1 MRPLES
7 YHESLEFLYEL
18 RGGSIDLRLN
28 RVALALGLFENPQ
41 NCFEAFHVA
50 GTNGKGS
57 TAAMLHQ
64 ILTAGGY
71 RVGLYTS
78 PHLDA
83 FTERIRVGDQDITEK
98 DVTGY
103 IHEIWEGTNRADI
116 SLTFFEFVTV
126 MALLHFARER
136 VDAAVIEVGLG
147 GRLDATNLVRPVVSI
162 VTSISMDHEAFL
174 GSDIPSI
181 AYEKAGIIKQQIP
194 VVCGPLPPDAMD
206 VIEGVS
212 RAKDSRLYKWKR
224 DFSMVCG
231 GGETFDYHGKHWDF
245 DGIELRLRGNYQRRN
260 AAVAI
265 AAMELARSR
274 FPVDEAALRWGLL
287 EVRWPG
293 RLEVLSQKPTIV
305 LDGAHNVEGVKT
317 LVSELPSVVGD
328 RKVRLLFGSMI
339 DKDWRTML
347 PLISKMSSE
356 VVLTRVPMPKSAAP
370 DALSQVL
377 LKETPVKIVAD
388 PVEALLRLITDTEK
402 VDIPILVAGS
412 LYLLGPLRRH
422 ALRIVAQPGA

>member
-1 MRPLES
+1 MRPTKG
-7 YHESLEFLYEL
+7 YHESLEFLYGL

-28 RVALALGLFENPQ
+28 RVALALAIFENPQ

-64 ILTAGGY
+64 ILSAGGY

-83 FTERIRVGDQDITEK
+83 FTERIRVGDRDITEQE
-98 DVTGY
+98 VQGF
-103 IHEIWEGTNRADI
+103 IPEIWERTYEADI

-162 VTSISMDHEAFL
+162 VTSIAMDHEAFL

-181 AYEKAGIIKQQIP
+181 AHEKAGIIKQQIP
-194 VVCGPLPPDAMD
+194 VVCGPLPPDAMA
-206 VIEGVS
+206 VIEAVS
-212 RAKDSRLYKWKR
+212 CAKDSRLYKWKR

-231 GGETFDYHGKHWDF
+231 GGETFDYHGQHWDF
-245 DGIELRLRGNYQRRN
+245 AAIELRLRGKYQRRN
-260 AAVAI
+260 ATVAI
-265 AAMELARSR
+265 AAMELVHSR
-274 FPVDEAALRWGLL
+274 FPVDEKAVRWGLL
-287 EVRWPG
+287 AVTWPG
-293 RLEVLSQKPTIV
+293 RLEVLSDKPTIV
-305 LDGAHNVEGVKT
+305 LDGAHNVEGIKT

-339 DKDWRTML
+339 DKDWRAML
-347 PLISKMSSE
+347 PLISNVSSE

-370 DALSQVL
+370 KALSRALPEQI
-377 LKETPVKIVAD
+377 PVKIVAD
-388 PVEALLRLITDTEK
+388 PVAALSRLVADTEK
-402 VDIPILVAGS
+402 ADIPILVAGS